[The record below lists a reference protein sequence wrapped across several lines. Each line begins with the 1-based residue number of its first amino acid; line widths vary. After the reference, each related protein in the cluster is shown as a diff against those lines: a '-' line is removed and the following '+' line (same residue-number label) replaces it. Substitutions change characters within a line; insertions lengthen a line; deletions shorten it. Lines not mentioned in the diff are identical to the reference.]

1 MHAPYYGREKGRG
14 EAKRRTT
21 QREEDTETER
31 EPTAK
36 EAGQGQKQGG
46 EREAD
51 GGLGERKREELTG
64 WGPTGRGRMSE
75 RPRREEEGRGEW
87 ERWGGKRVE
96 REMFQG
102 REGGEKTAGKP
113 WDIICIPSAA
123 QCNHTS
129 AETICRQGP
138 HRPFLCPHSPFQG
151 SCFLN
156 PRTPLPS
163 HTSLP
168 ASSHKM
174 QVPVG
179 ALVSS
184 PDANLEKEMATHS
197 SLFGWEI
204 PGQRTLAGYS
214 PQGCKESDMT

>member
-1 MHAPYYGREKGRG
+1 
-14 EAKRRTT
+14 
-21 QREEDTETER
+21 
-31 EPTAK
+31 
-36 EAGQGQKQGG
+36 
-46 EREAD
+46 
-51 GGLGERKREELTG
+51 
-64 WGPTGRGRMSE
+64 MSE
-75 RPRREEEGRGEW
+75 RPRRREEEGRGEW
-87 ERWGGKRVE
+87 ERWGKKGLE

-102 REGGEKTAGKP
+102 RERGKKTAGKP
-113 WDIICIPSAA
+113 WDIISIPSAA
-123 QCNHTS
+123 QGNHTS

-156 PRTPLPS
+156 PRTPLPN

-174 QVPVG
+174 QVPIG

-204 PGQRTLAGYS
+204 PGQRRLAGYS
-214 PQGCKESDMT
+214 PPGYKESDMT